1 MKNLLP
7 RIKHVCLKKFREI
20 ARITQSELAE
30 MVGVSNAAII
40 AIEGGYLPMSVKMAR
55 RIMSSSGVLPR
66 SLLDP
71 KGRPLDLDSRPYTRE
86 QYAAFRDAQKL
97 RFDTDSKKILLPK
110 GSSER
115 IKSGL
120 AEHRALSSA
129 AAIIGKLPILDQ
141 LWMEWLVS
149 TLETL
154 GLAEWFIA
162 ETRGQKGYGGK
173 ARLLDILRSIDQT
186 EHPST
191 HLAFKNYVQKIV
203 RHRRRGKES

>member
-20 ARITQSELAE
+20 AGITQSELAE

-40 AIEGGYLPMSVKMAR
+40 AIEAGNLPMSVKMAR

-86 QYAAFRDAQKL
+86 HYAAFRDAQKL
-97 RFDTDSKKILLPK
+97 KFDPNRKKILLPK
-110 GSSER
+110 GSMQR
-115 IKSGL
+115 IESAL
-120 AEHRALSSA
+120 AEHRALSTA
-129 AAIIGKLPILDQ
+129 AAINGKLRVLDQ

-154 GLAEWFIA
+154 NLAEWFIVKMK
-162 ETRGQKGYGGK
+162 TINKHNGK
-173 ARLLDILRSIDQT
+173 VRLVEILQT
-186 EHPST
+186 IERNENPAT
-191 HLAFKNYVQKIV
+191 HAAFKNYLHKVISPRKAA
-203 RHRRRGKES
+203 RS